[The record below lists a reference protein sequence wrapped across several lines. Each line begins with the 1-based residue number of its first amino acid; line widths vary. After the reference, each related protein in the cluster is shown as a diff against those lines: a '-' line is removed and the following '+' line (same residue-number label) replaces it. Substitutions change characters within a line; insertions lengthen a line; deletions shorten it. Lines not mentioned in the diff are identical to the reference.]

1 MYLPAG
7 QDVGQLPGQPLH
19 VLPGAEA
26 VLRTPE
32 EAGLGLDPGQLVEG
46 RAGAAVPP
54 PVLPLLAPVVRP
66 EHLVGDVLGVV
77 QHRVEGGLAG
87 LGVVDDPLQSPC
99 VLLAAS
105 SEQTQPGGE
114 VKEARKSEEY

>member
-7 QDVGQLPGQPLH
+7 QEVGQLPGQPLH

-32 EAGLGLDPGQLVEG
+32 KERLGLDPGQLVEG

-54 PVLPLLAPVVRP
+54 HVLPLLAPVVRS

-87 LGVVDDPLQSPC
+87 LGVVDDPVQSPG
-99 VLLAAS
+99 VLLASS
-105 SEQTQPGGE
+105 SEKTQSEGRGE
-114 VKEARKSEEY
+114 GRMAGWR